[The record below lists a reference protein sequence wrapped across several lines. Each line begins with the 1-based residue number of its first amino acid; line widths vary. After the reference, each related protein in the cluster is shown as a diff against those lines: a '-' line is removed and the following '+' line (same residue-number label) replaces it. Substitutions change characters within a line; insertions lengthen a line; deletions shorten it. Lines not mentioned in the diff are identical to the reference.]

1 MKILNFL
8 KIIRKIINTEV
19 NASSVS
25 AIVEDISKKEIVKY
39 I

>member
-1 MKILNFL
+1 VG
-8 KIIRKIINTEV
+8 TEV

-25 AIVEDISKKEIVKY
+25 AIVEDTSKKEITKY